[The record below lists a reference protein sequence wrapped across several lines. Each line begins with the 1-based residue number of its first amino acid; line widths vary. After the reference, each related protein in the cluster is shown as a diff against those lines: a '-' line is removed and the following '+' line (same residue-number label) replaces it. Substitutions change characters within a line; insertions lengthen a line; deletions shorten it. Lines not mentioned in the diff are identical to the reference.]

1 MGDGCRLQRHH
12 SQLLR
17 HGAGVEDD
25 ARQPSR
31 GDSAVQDEELQE
43 GVIGVVV
50 RVRLAPAFAVACR
63 RVRGMRVTRAEWYTA
78 SRAERTS
85 GGRGGRGREGEVC
98 ISVFFS
104 YLFVARKVSF
114 TRTCTGCAPI
124 WSPRRRDVRPRAL
137 SRRRWL
143 TIAAA
148 PPRGSSTSKL
158 APPRGGG
165 SSVE

>member
-98 ISVFFS
+98 ISVFCFLS
-104 YLFVARKVSF
+104 FCCSKGVVHAHLYRMRSHLVSTAARCSSSCPFAEAVADD
-114 TRTCTGCAPI
+114 
-124 WSPRRRDVRPRAL
+124 RRRASTRVIYLEVGP
-137 SRRRWL
+137 
-143 TIAAA
+143 AA
-148 PPRGSSTSKL
+148 GWWF
-158 APPRGGG
+158 
-165 SSVE
+165 VC